1 RTLQFWL
8 QYSSGCKRSAGNEQ
22 PNAPQPSGCRF
33 MIAESSARAGDCQR
47 SLTRIMLSTRIVT
60 QLPLNRLWDNDGDIA
75 AQRERYLSRASLRE
89 MLRQNRVQF
98 YVADISRPLRRV
110 DVADCYDFWT
120 SE

>member
-1 RTLQFWL
+1 MQ
-8 QYSSGCKRSAGNEQ
+8 
-22 PNAPQPSGCRF
+22 
-33 MIAESSARAGDCQR
+33 
-47 SLTRIMLSTRIVT
+47 STRIVT

-120 SE
+120 SEAAENVVNDPEAGFRIEDFPGEFAYVASEWSDKVQAPIVLLEKHH